1 MTIIKRITPLAII
14 GFLIMSLS
22 FGAGF
27 LLGHEGFKFQ
37 IQQNG
42 ANKTV
47 DFSLLT
53 EVVNLLEDKY
63 LRASEL
69 NTQNLIYGAAS
80 GMVKSLGD
88 PYTAFF
94 DPQQNQDF
102 NESLEGIYEGIGAQL
117 GFKDSQVVIVAPL
130 DESPA
135 LKAGLKANDAILA
148 VDGESTVGWS
158 IAQAVAKIRGPA
170 DSNVKLLLLRDRDKE
185 NGAPFEVELTRKKIK
200 VASVRLEWKG
210 DDQEIAYLRI
220 LRFGTDT
227 NKDWDEKVS
236 EIVRGCSRRTRPC
249 GLILDVRNNPGGYLE
264 AAVHLGSEFFED
276 GIIVKRRQADRSE
289 LALKVDH
296 QGRLTQV
303 PVVVLINQGSASA
316 SEILAGAIKVRG
328 RGELVGETSFGKGTI
343 QEAVNLVQGA
353 SLHITAA
360 EWLLPD
366 GTAIDGVGLEPNFK
380 IEITDEE
387 AQAGKDAQLE
397 KAIEIL
403 KSKYD

>member
-1 MTIIKRITPLAII
+1 MTIIKKITPFAIV

-22 FGAGF
+22 FSAGF
-27 LLGHEGFKFQ
+27 LLGYEGHEFQ
-37 IQQNG
+37 IQRNG

-47 DFSLLT
+47 DFSLLA
-53 EVVNLLEDKY
+53 EVVNLLKDKY
-63 LRASEL
+63 LRANQLDS
-69 NTQNLIYGAAS
+69 QNLIYGAAS

-158 IAQAVAKIRGPA
+158 IAQAVAKIRGPV
-170 DSNVKLLLLRDRDKE
+170 DSSVKLLLLRDKE
-185 NGAPFEVELTRKKIK
+185 NGAPFEVELIRKKIK
-200 VASVRLEWKG
+200 VLSVRLEWKG
-210 DDQEIAYLRI
+210 EDQEIAYLRI

-236 EIVRGCSRRTRPC
+236 EIISGCSRRTQPC

-276 GIIVKRRQADRSE
+276 GIIVKRKQADGRE

-303 PVVVLINQGSASA
+303 SVVVLINQGSASA

-343 QEAVNLVQGA
+343 QEAVNLAQGA

-366 GTAIDGVGLEPNFK
+366 GTSIDDVGLEPDVK

-387 AQAGKDAQLE
+387 AQTGQDTQLE

-403 KSKYD
+403 SSNNFAQ